1 MMKQNNSG
9 FTLIEVL
16 IALAIVSISLGALIS
31 ISSQDISRAE
41 RMQKNMIANWV
52 AQNQITEHRLSNKK
66 IKVGST
72 KGSILFAKYDWEW
85 ELSVSKTSVD
95 NLYRMDVYV
104 SELNKNIV
112 SRNLTGFVFEDI
124 AINNE

>member
-16 IALAIVSISLGALIS
+16 IALAIVSFSLGALIS

-95 NLYRMDVYV
+95 NLYRMDINV

-124 AINNE
+124 GINNE

>member
-1 MMKQNNSG
+1 MKQNNSG

-95 NLYRMDVYV
+95 NLYRMDINV

-124 AINNE
+124 GINNE

>member
-1 MMKQNNSG
+1 MMKKNSG

-41 RMQKNMIANWV
+41 KMQKNMIANWV
-52 AQNQITEHRLSNKK
+52 AQNQLTEHRLSNKK
-66 IKVGST
+66 IKVGTTRGST
-72 KGSILFAKYDWEW
+72 LFAKYDWEW
-85 ELSVSKTSVD
+85 EVSVSKTNVD
-95 NLYRMDVYV
+95 KLYRMDVIV

-112 SRNLTGFVFEDI
+112 SRNLTGFLFEDI
-124 AINNE
+124 TKNNEQ

>member
-1 MMKQNNSG
+1 MMKKNSG

-41 RMQKNMIANWV
+41 KMQKNMIANWV
-52 AQNQITEHRLSNKK
+52 AQNQLTEHRLSNKK
-66 IKVGST
+66 IKVGTTRGST
-72 KGSILFAKYDWEW
+72 LFAKYDWEW
-85 ELSVSKTSVD
+85 EVSVSKTNVD
-95 NLYRMDVYV
+95 KLYRMDVIV

-124 AINNE
+124 TKNNEQ

>member
-1 MMKQNNSG
+1 MKKNSG

-41 RMQKNMIANWV
+41 KMQKNMIANWV
-52 AQNQITEHRLSNKK
+52 AQNQLTEHRLSNKK
-66 IKVGST
+66 IKLGTTRGST
-72 KGSILFAKYDWEW
+72 LFAKYDWEW
-85 ELSVSKTSVD
+85 EVSVSKTNVD
-95 NLYRMDVYV
+95 KLYRMDVIV

-124 AINNE
+124 TKNNEQ

>member
-1 MMKQNNSG
+1 MMKKNSG

-41 RMQKNMIANWV
+41 KMQKNMIANWV
-52 AQNQITEHRLSNKK
+52 AQNQLTEHRLSNKK
-66 IKVGST
+66 IKVGT
-72 KGSILFAKYDWEW
+72 TRGSALFAKYDWEW
-85 ELSVSKTSVD
+85 EVSVSKTNVD
-95 NLYRMDVYV
+95 KLYRMDVIV

-112 SRNLTGFVFEDI
+112 SRNLTGFIFEDI
-124 AINNE
+124 TVNNEQ

>member
-85 ELSVSKTSVD
+85 ELSVSKTSAD
-95 NLYRMDVYV
+95 NLYRMDINV

-124 AINNE
+124 GINNE

>member
-16 IALAIVSISLGALIS
+16 IALAIVSISLGALIGT
-31 ISSQDISRAE
+31 SSQDISRAE
-41 RMQKNMIANWV
+41 RMQKSMIANWV

>member
-41 RMQKNMIANWV
+41 RMQKSMIANWV

-95 NLYRMDVYV
+95 NLYRMDINV

-124 AINNE
+124 ATNNE

>member
-41 RMQKNMIANWV
+41 RMQKSMIANWV

-85 ELSVSKTSVD
+85 ELSVSRTSVD

-104 SELNKNIV
+104 SELNKNII

>member
-1 MMKQNNSG
+1 MKQNNSG

-95 NLYRMDVYV
+95 NLYRMDINV

-124 AINNE
+124 ATNNE

>member
-1 MMKQNNSG
+1 MKQNNSG

>member
-95 NLYRMDVYV
+95 NLYRMDINV

-124 AINNE
+124 GINNE

>member
-1 MMKQNNSG
+1 MMKKNSG

-41 RMQKNMIANWV
+41 KMQKNMIANWI
-52 AQNQITEHRLSNKK
+52 AQNQLTEHRLSNKK
-66 IKVGST
+66 IKVGTSR
-72 KGSILFAKYDWEW
+72 GSILFAKYDWEW
-85 ELSVSKTSVD
+85 EVSVSKTNVD
-95 NLYRMDVYV
+95 KLYRMDVIV

-124 AINNE
+124 TKNNEQ

>member
-1 MMKQNNSG
+1 MKQNNSG

-112 SRNLTGFVFEDI
+112 SRNLTGFVFEDV

>member
-41 RMQKNMIANWV
+41 RMQKSMIANWV
-52 AQNQITEHRLSNKK
+52 AQNQIAEHRLSNKK

>member
-31 ISSQDISRAE
+31 ISTQDISRAE
-41 RMQKNMIANWV
+41 RMQKSMIANWV

-66 IKVGST
+66 IKAGST

-85 ELSVSKTSVD
+85 ELSVSRTSMD

-104 SELNKNIV
+104 SELNKNII

>member
-1 MMKQNNSG
+1 MKQNNSG

-41 RMQKNMIANWV
+41 RMQKSMIANWV

-124 AINNE
+124 APNND

>member
-1 MMKQNNSG
+1 MKQNNSG

-95 NLYRMDVYV
+95 NLYRMDINV

-112 SRNLTGFVFEDI
+112 SRNLTGFVFEDV

>member
-16 IALAIVSISLGALIS
+16 IALAIVSFSLGALIS

-95 NLYRMDVYV
+95 NLYRMDINV

>member
-1 MMKQNNSG
+1 MMKKNSG

-41 RMQKNMIANWV
+41 KMQKNMIANWI
-52 AQNQITEHRLSNKK
+52 AQNQLTEHRLSNKK
-66 IKVGST
+66 IKVGTSR
-72 KGSILFAKYDWEW
+72 GSILFAKYDWEW
-85 ELSVSKTSVD
+85 EVSVSKTSVD
-95 NLYRMDVYV
+95 MLYRMDVIV

-124 AINNE
+124 TKNNEQ

>member
-16 IALAIVSISLGALIS
+16 IALAIVSISLGALIGT
-31 ISSQDISRAE
+31 SSQDISRTE

>member
-1 MMKQNNSG
+1 MMKKNSG

-41 RMQKNMIANWV
+41 KMQKNMIANWV
-52 AQNQITEHRLSNKK
+52 AQNQLTEHRLSNKK
-66 IKVGST
+66 IKVGTTRGST
-72 KGSILFAKYDWEW
+72 LFAKYDWEW
-85 ELSVSKTSVD
+85 EVSVSKTNVD
-95 NLYRMDVYV
+95 KLYRMDVIV

-112 SRNLTGFVFEDI
+112 SRNLTGFLFEDVTK
-124 AINNE
+124 NNEQ